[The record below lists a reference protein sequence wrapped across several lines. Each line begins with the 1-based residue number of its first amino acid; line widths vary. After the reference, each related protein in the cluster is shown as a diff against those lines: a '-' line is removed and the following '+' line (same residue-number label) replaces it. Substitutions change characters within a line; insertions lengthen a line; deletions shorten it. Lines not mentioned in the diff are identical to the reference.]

1 MKHAPT
7 VIILLLAAVLAGGSF
22 FACGDDDDD
31 ARHAPAGD
39 DDDDDAQP
47 PVDDD
52 DDDDN
57 DDDDDDEV
65 DPGDWTPDDFSGI
78 WTGTMDIV
86 MESGQ
91 GGGTASILMEIEV
104 ADDWSFTGT
113 FSDPTCPDDP
123 ACPDQEAVGG
133 SIDLMFATVTFSF
146 RFDCAADGIT
156 YFYFMEG
163 AAAWQRMSG
172 DFKSLDELNVQQ
184 NHGAWEVTK

>member
-1 MKHAPT
+1 MKHAPAF
-7 VIILLLAAVLAGGSF
+7 IILLLATLLAGGSF
-22 FACGDDDDD
+22 FACGDDDEES
-31 ARHAPAGD
+31 RHAPASDD

-52 DDDDN
+52 DDDN
-57 DDDDDDEV
+57 DDDDDG
-65 DPGDWTPDDFSGI
+65 DPGNWTPDDFSGV

-91 GGGTASILMEIEV
+91 GGGTASIRMEIEV

-123 ACPDQEAVGG
+123 ACPDHEAVGG
-133 SIDLMFATVTFSF
+133 SIDLMFDTVTFSF
-146 RFDCAADGIT
+146 RFDCETDDIT

-163 AAAWQRMSG
+163 DVAWQHMSG
-172 DFKSLDELNVQQ
+172 DFFSLDGLNVQQ
-184 NHGAWEVTK
+184 NHGTWDVTK